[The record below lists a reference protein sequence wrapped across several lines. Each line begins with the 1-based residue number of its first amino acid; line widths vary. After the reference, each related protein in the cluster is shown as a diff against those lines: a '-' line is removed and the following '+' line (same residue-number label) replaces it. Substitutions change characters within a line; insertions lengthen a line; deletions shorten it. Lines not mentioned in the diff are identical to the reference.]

1 MLDRVELPAIEIP
14 AGEKRSVEVDVPP
27 GSRLDFHWTTPGT
40 VPGHLRFEVT
50 ADGEILFRKDMFS
63 RERLNWKPVSLPL
76 AMSGPTRIEMSVSPR
91 SREAREEHPPV
102 LVGAPRV
109 VPPAGE
115 YRHRRVL
122 LWVSQDA
129 VRTDHLSL
137 YGYARPT
144 TPEVDALAKGW
155 TVFENVVAPASWT
168 LPSFGSAFTSR
179 FPGFHGADSAYRRCD
194 QTVPQLFDL
203 LGSEGFTV
211 LGVSANALIQG
222 GSGFRGFDVLHYA
235 SVDHSADEVNRLI
248 LASIDEW
255 PGDDLVI
262 FVHYVDAHFPYA
274 PPEPFARRFDPE
286 YRGPITTPEELT
298 DPVRAEALYDAEI
311 AYTDDRIRR
320 LIETLRARGLYDQA
334 LVVYSADHGEEF
346 QDHGGW
352 FHSKTLFQEML
363 RVPLAFRVPGLPG
376 GRFSQP
382 VSLVDLAPTVLE
394 VWGIPIPASF
404 QGRSLLP
411 LLRGGQLA
419 TVPLFAEVKPNP
431 RLKDSITVDRVSVQ
445 EGTLKYIADVEPGES
460 IPPHI
465 LREEVFDLS
474 RDPQERSPLEDPE
487 ALERGRRR
495 VVAYLSRVRARSRGS
510 DAEATEDLEAA
521 LRALGYIE

>member
-1 MLDRVELPAIEIP
+1 VQRVELPAIEIP
-14 AGEKRSVEVDVPP
+14 AGERRSVEVDVPP
-27 GSRLDFHWTTPGT
+27 GSRLDFRWTTPGK
-40 VPGHLRFEVT
+40 VPGHLRFEVS
-50 ADGEILFRKDMFS
+50 ANGETLFRKDMFS
-63 RERLNWKPVSLPL
+63 RERLNWKAVSLPL
-76 AMSGPTRIEMSVSPR
+76 AMSGPTRIEMSVSPE
-91 SREAREEHPPV
+91 SRDAEETHPPV
-102 LVGAPRV
+102 LVGSPRV
-109 VPPAGE
+109 VPPARE
-115 YRHRRVL
+115 FRHRRVL
-122 LWVSQDA
+122 LWISQDA

-137 YGYARPT
+137 YGYSRPT
-144 TPEVDALAKGW
+144 TPEIDQLAKGW
-155 TVFENVVAPASWT
+155 AIFENVVAPASWT

-194 QTVPQLFDL
+194 QSVPQLFDL
-203 LGSEGFTV
+203 LGSAGFTV
-211 LGVSANALIQG
+211 LGVSANALVQG
-222 GSGFRGFDVLHYA
+222 ASGFRGFDVLQHA
-235 SVDHSADEVNRLI
+235 TEDHSADEVNRRL
-248 LASIDEW
+248 LASLDQW
-255 PGDDLVI
+255 PGGDLVL

-274 PPEPFARRFDPE
+274 PPEPFARRFDPD

-298 DPVRAEALYDAEI
+298 DPARAEALYDAEI
-311 AYTDDRIRR
+311 AYTDDRIHR
-320 LIETLRARGLYDQA
+320 LVEALRARGLYDQA

-352 FHSKTLFQEML
+352 FHSKTLFREML

-394 VWGIPIPASF
+394 VWGIPIPTSF

-411 LLRGGQLA
+411 LLRGGHLA

-431 RLKDSITVDRVSVQ
+431 RLKDSITVDRVAVR
-445 EGTLKYIADVEPGES
+445 EGPLKYIADVEPGES

-465 LREEVFDLS
+465 LREQVFDLS
-474 RDPQERSPLEDPE
+474 KDPHEHSPLDDPE

-510 DAEATEDLEAA
+510 DAEATDELEKA
-521 LRALGYIE
+521 LRALGYIQ